1 MLIASPPRLPLPRRL
16 LHQFLKRPQPIRHA
30 RRHGRGDAEALVLAH
45 EIVVREVQRDSRAQ
59 VFDLLGKA
67 VGQPRKPAH
76 LHTQGQVLPRPGTGI
91 PFPIMRGESP
101 RDLDTELYGETNEK
115 DSGGPRSLWPTHRF
129 RVNSREVALPET
141 DRLRSFLHFSPSCS
155 NGV

>member
-16 LHQFLKRPQPIRHA
+16 LHQILKRPQPFGHA

-45 EIVVREVQRDSRAQ
+45 EIVARELQPDSRPQ

-76 LHTQGQVLPRPGTGI
+76 RHTHSQVLPRPGTGI
-91 PFPIMRGESP
+91 PFPIVNGGISP
-101 RDLDTELYGETNEK
+101 KLGY
-115 DSGGPRSLWPTHRF
+115 
-129 RVNSREVALPET
+129 
-141 DRLRSFLHFSPSCS
+141 
-155 NGV
+155 